1 MLWVAHARDGAPH
14 PVRVMPLSAAAPRL
28 DAASY
33 GDKEGPEMDG
43 HTAARDR
50 VRATILP
57 VAILAVL
64 LLSGCGG
71 GGGNLPSPTRT
82 LPSVSVSVPT
92 RPATTE
98 APETPTP
105 SEAPSETQEPT
116 PTPKPTPTPRPTK
129 SVVVTQTVTPTPT
142 QEPTPTETPTPTPTA
157 AAAPAATD
165 TAEGGLPSWLWWL
178 LAVVLTGL
186 VAYLILRARRRSAW
200 DAEAADA
207 ELEVGWLARELLP
220 QLQQA
225 GTTQALAGGWQVSSA
240 RAGALE
246 DRLTGL
252 QSSAPDEPR
261 ATRARDLRDAVRA
274 ARADI
279 ESQMSSGDHASTP
292 VVLAGS
298 IARLQELLNPPPPA
312 M

>member
-1 MLWVAHARDGAPH
+1 
-14 PVRVMPLSAAAPRL
+14 
-28 DAASY
+28 
-33 GDKEGPEMDG
+33 
-43 HTAARDR
+43 
-50 VRATILP
+50 
-57 VAILAVL
+57 
-64 LLSGCGG
+64 
-71 GGGNLPSPTRT
+71 
-82 LPSVSVSVPT
+82 
-92 RPATTE
+92 
-98 APETPTP
+98 
-105 SEAPSETQEPT
+105 
-116 PTPKPTPTPRPTK
+116 
-129 SVVVTQTVTPTPT
+129 
-142 QEPTPTETPTPTPTA
+142 
-157 AAAPAATD
+157 
-165 TAEGGLPSWLWWL
+165 LWWL

-225 GTTQALAGGWQVSSA
+225 GTTQALAGGWQVSAA

-261 ATRARDLRDAVRA
+261 ASRARDLRDAVRA

-279 ESQMSSGDHASTP
+279 ESQMSSDDHASTP

-312 M
+312 V